1 MSYLVP
7 CVAVQRTAGRQSGL
21 SGSSVFQSKHDRL
34 GTVSGSWSMDVAR
47 AAACSY
53 MLVVTD
59 GTIVDVGRIRDA
71 EVVPERW
78 TTVSEDEAAA
88 GLAPIATGKVVLITA
103 PAVPAAIESLIGQSV
118 VTGRNPVRYVTVEV
132 TGRKA
137 RIAAHDDSN

>member
-7 CVAVQRTAGRQSGL
+7 CVAVQRTAVRQSGL

-132 TGRKA
+132 TGPKA